1 MAVFLH
7 VSNDDSSGGPG
18 ERKFTFETHEIA
30 YIKNKRFIIP
40 HMRCSGFVRC
50 TRAQGAR
57 VAGER
62 CVKEKEEL
70 EV

>member
-1 MAVFLH
+1 MSQMTTQAVDL
-7 VSNDDSSGGPG
+7 VKGNSRS
-18 ERKFTFETHEIA
+18 KHEIA